1 MDHRQCDAAA
11 RGPDGKPLFPWVT
24 AVMDVRSRRLL
35 GWYLH
40 SGPNQDTILAA
51 LRRALLRYGVPRHL
65 LVDNGKDF
73 RAKAL
78 TGGRKGSLEEGRI
91 RALTQH
97 LGIACHFAAPYN
109 PKAKPIERAFR
120 TLKEWMERRFEA
132 YRGGSPGERPEGL
145 KHLWKRVEAL
155 PTLPQLDQL
164 YGEFIEG
171 VYNEHPHAGDGM
183 EGRTPREVYDA
194 LLPNRAVV
202 APEAL
207 HLLLM
212 RQTEPRLVRRNGV
225 WVNDH
230 GLWYRSA
237 ELLKRQGERIYLR
250 YDLAEVGRAFAF
262 DEADRFLCEA
272 TARPALA
279 WGARQEDVRAA
290 LAEKRAHKRQAQAYR
305 KLREEAVREP
315 HPLKRAVEHRKEG
328 EEGETLPAVNVR
340 RRKKGLLE
348 RAAKEVAKLPTPS
361 QRSQREEHA
370 ARERERLAALL
381 PGPAEDPGMERDR
394 AFEALFERL
403 TRGETP

>member
-1 MDHRQCDAAA
+1 
-11 RGPDGKPLFPWVT
+11 
-24 AVMDVRSRRLL
+24 
-35 GWYLH
+35 
-40 SGPNQDTILAA
+40 
-51 LRRALLRYGVPRHL
+51 
-65 LVDNGKDF
+65 
-73 RAKAL
+73 
-78 TGGRKGSLEEGRI
+78 
-91 RALTQH
+91 
-97 LGIACHFAAPYN
+97 
-109 PKAKPIERAFR
+109 
-120 TLKEWMERRFEA
+120 
-132 YRGGSPGERPEGL
+132 
-145 KHLWKRVEAL
+145 
-155 PTLPQLDQL
+155 
-164 YGEFIEG
+164 
-171 VYNEHPHAGDGM
+171 M

-237 ELLKRQGERIYLR
+237 ELLRRQGERVYLR

-262 DEADRFLCEA
+262 DEADRFICEA

-305 KLREEAVREP
+305 KLREEVVREP
-315 HPLKRAVEHRKEG
+315 HALKRAVERRKGVEA
-328 EEGETLPAVNVR
+328 GETLSAVKVR
-340 RRKKGLLE
+340 RRKRGPLE
-348 RAAKEVAKLPTPS
+348 QAAKEVAKLPSPGE
-361 QRSQREEHA
+361 RVQREERV

-381 PGPAEDPGMERDR
+381 PGPAGDPGMERDR

-403 TRGETP
+403 SIEKGQTP